1 VNVRVALAIGLTL
14 VAIAVALV
22 LSSSPVRIVAT
33 NGVPVRAVVASTHG
47 PASVCQHGE
56 ALPAGTSGL
65 RLSLGTAL
73 GPRVTVEAIAAGR
86 VLSSGT
92 RGSGW
97 AGGDVTVP
105 VEPVRHAAADVT
117 VCVTLG
123 HSREMLSVLGQ
134 RSRRARRAPS
144 TTGRPRWR
152 MRIEYL
158 ATGRGSW
165 WSQILPVARRIG
177 LGRAPSGTWIVLV
190 LAALMATVT
199 MLASRLCMRELG
211 VSTGKGASMDAGT
224 LRRVP
229 RAAWICALIAC
240 LNAASWSILSPPFQ
254 TPDEPAHFAYVQQLA
269 EAHRLPV
276 GSAEAYSAEEQTALA
291 DLHHDDIQFIP
302 GAKTISSAAQ
312 EHKLEHALSQPLSR
326 RGPGDVGDASDEP
339 PLFYALETIPY
350 ELGSSGSLLD
360 RLQLMRLL
368 CALFGGLTAF
378 FVFLFVREALPRV
391 PWAWTVGG
399 LGAALAPLLA
409 FMSGAVNP
417 DALLATVSAALFYLL
432 ARAFRRGLAP
442 LLAIAIGATI
452 AIGFLTKLNFV
463 GLAPGAILGLIL
475 LAARAPSGARR
486 AACLA
491 LAGALAL
498 AAGPALLYLVL
509 RPFANQGSLSFV
521 SRSASEAQHASVLS
535 EIGYIWQLYLPRLPG
550 TTDYFPGVFPPLRL
564 WFDGLIGLYGWA
576 DTTFAGWVCDIAL
589 IPAGLLAVL
598 CLRALV
604 ARRAALRGRVAEI
617 LVYAAMA
624 LGLLVLV
631 GAISYHA
638 GVVHGEGGFWEPR
651 YLLPLLPLLAGALAL
666 AARGAGRRWG
676 PTAGV
681 AIVVLFLAHDLFSQL
696 LVISRYYG

>member
-14 VAIAVALV
+14 VASAVALV
-22 LSSSPVRIVAT
+22 LSSSPVRIAAT

-47 PASVCQHGE
+47 PARVCQRSE

-73 GPRVTVEAIAAGR
+73 GPSVTIEAIAAGH
-86 VLSSGT
+86 VLTGGT
-92 RGSGW
+92 RDAGW

-105 VEPVRHAAADVT
+105 VAPVRHAATDVT
-117 VCVTLG
+117 ICVALG
-123 HSREMLSVLGQ
+123 HSREVLSVLGQ
-134 RSRRARRAPS
+134 RNRRARRAPS

-158 ATGRGSW
+158 ATGKGSW

-190 LAALMATVT
+190 LAALMAAVT
-199 MLASRLCMRELG
+199 ALASRLCVRELG
-211 VSTGKGASMDAGT
+211 ASTRANSGT

-229 RAAWICALIAC
+229 CAAWICALVAC
-240 LNAASWSILSPPFQ
+240 LNAACWSILSPPFQ

-269 EAHRLPV
+269 EAHRLPT
-276 GSAEAYSAEEQTALA
+276 GSSEAYSAEEQTALA
-291 DLHHDDIQFIP
+291 DLHHDDIQFVP

-312 EHKLEHALSQPLSR
+312 QHKLEHDLSQPLSR

-339 PLFYALETIPY
+339 PLFYTLETIPY
-350 ELGSSGSLLD
+350 ALGSSGSLLD

-378 FVFLFVREALPRV
+378 FVSLFVREALPRV

-442 LLAIAIGATI
+442 RLAIAIGATI

-486 AACLA
+486 TACLA

-604 ARRAALRGRVAEI
+604 VRRAALRGRAAEI
-617 LVYAAMA
+617 LVYAVMA

-651 YLLPLLPLLAGALAL
+651 YLLPLLPLLAGGLAL